1 MMVEEVFEGNYEDK
15 FFGDINTRI
24 RDLEEKQRLLR
35 DRMFLISDSF
45 VKVREKNFDEIQNM
59 KKDIEILKMENLRLK
74 EIVLRLGDVL
84 DKSARKEELMLLQ
97 RQFDLFRDK

>member
-1 MMVEEVFEGNYEDK
+1 MQGNYEDR
-15 FFGDINTRI
+15 FFGEINTRI

-35 DRMFLISDSF
+35 DRMFLISESF

-59 KKDIEILKMENLRLK
+59 KKDLEILKMENLRLK
-74 EIVLRLGDVL
+74 EIVLRLGDIL

>member
-1 MMVEEVFEGNYEDK
+1 MVEEVFQGNYEDK

-24 RDLEEKQRLLR
+24 RDLEEKQRLVR
-35 DRMFLISDSF
+35 DRMFLISESF
-45 VKVREKNFDEIQNM
+45 VKVREKNFEEIQRM
-59 KKDIEILKMENLRLK
+59 KRDLEVLKMENSRLK
-74 EIVLRLGDVL
+74 EIVLRLGELL